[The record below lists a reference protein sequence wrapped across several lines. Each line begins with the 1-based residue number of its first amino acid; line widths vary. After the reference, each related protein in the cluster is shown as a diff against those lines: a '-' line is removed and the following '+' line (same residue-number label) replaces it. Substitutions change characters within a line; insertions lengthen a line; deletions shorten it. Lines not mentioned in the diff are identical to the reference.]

1 MEISISL
8 PPDTAKCEEV
18 NLEADQE
25 MSVKDLKDVVSARG
39 LHPLINESNKKQLR
53 AYHKERVLINRDRVA
68 NFPVIRLE
76 LPSVENSVKF
86 IDPNTNL
93 ILNVRM
99 GKDCP
104 ISAAIHK
111 WYHTFDE
118 PVQYIAK
125 GAVVSS
131 SATPSQIGWTK
142 FEERVVVINSGRGI
156 LI

>member
-8 PPDTAKCEEV
+8 PPDTEKCEEV
-18 NLEADQE
+18 DLVADQE
-25 MSVKDLKDVVSARG
+25 MSVEDLKDVVSARG

-53 AYHKERVLINRDRVA
+53 AYHKERVLKNRDRVA

-111 WYHTFDE
+111 WYV
-118 PVQYIAK
+118 VQYIAK

-142 FEERVVVINSGRGI
+142 SQRKG
-156 LI
+156 L